1 MAVQFY
7 IFHFTFLILF
17 KPTNMRKLLPFFLL
31 FSSTGFVHAQNTDK
45 RFAGLDT
52 MVSRVL
58 NDWHAAGCAVA
69 VIEKNKLVYAKG
81 FGYKD
86 WEKKI
91 PVTENTQ
98 FAIGSCSKA
107 FTSSLLGML
116 VKDGKLD
123 LDKPVN
129 DYLPELKFYN
139 ETLTNNVTARD
150 MMSHR
155 TGLPRHDYSWY
166 GSTAT
171 RDSLLYRIRF
181 LEPSA
186 PLRQRWQY
194 NNFMF
199 LAQGVLAEKLYGK
212 KWEALVKE
220 KIFEPLGM
228 TRSNF
233 SVNDMQKETDFT
245 FGYRERK
252 DSVIRQEYMNIDPI
266 GPAGSINSTVKDMA
280 NWVITWINGGKF
292 NGKEVLPPSFVNQAI
307 SSQMV
312 VGGGAPGKDV
322 PDVFMSNYGLAWFL
336 ASYRGHYRVDHG
348 GNIDGFSAT
357 TCFFPSDSVGIV
369 VLVNQDGSAVP
380 GILRNAIADKLLGLP
395 YRNWNKLQREAVAKS
410 RAAAALQKPNTDS
423 LRKRNTRP
431 SHELS
436 AYTGMYEQPGY
447 GTMNITLEKDTLWAN
462 YNKFI
467 RKWYLRHYHY
477 DVFEV
482 ISIETPIEDQGGEG
496 NKLRFITNNKGEIGS
511 FETQMDASVKDIV
524 FTRMQPTIAVT
535 KNELQQYVGDY
546 DLNGVTAKVYIRGE
560 NTLMIFVTGQPD
572 YEMVPTQKHEFKFKA
587 LEGFSV
593 KFETNDKGEIIAASF
608 HQPNGIFK
616 ATKKTANK

>member
-1 MAVQFY
+1 M
-7 IFHFTFLILF
+7 IL
-17 KPTNMRKLLPFFLL
+17 MRKPLVFFLL
-31 FSSTGFVHAQNTDK
+31 FAFTYAQAQTTDK

-52 MVSRVL
+52 FVNRVL

-69 VIEKNKLVYAKG
+69 IVEKNKLVYAKG

-86 WEKKI
+86 WERRS

-107 FTSSLLGML
+107 FTSSLLGL
-116 VKDGKLD
+116 AVKDGKLD
-123 LDKPVN
+123 LDKPVH
-129 DYLPELKFYN
+129 DYLPELKFYT
-139 ETLTNNVTARD
+139 EDLTNNVTARD

-166 GSTAT
+166 GAT
-171 RDSLLYRIRF
+171 TPRDSLLYRIRF

-220 KIFEPLGM
+220 KILDPLNM
-228 TRSNF
+228 KHSNF
-233 SVNDMQKETDFT
+233 SVNDMQKETDYT

-252 DSVIRQEYMNIDPI
+252 DSVVRMEYMNIDPI
-266 GPAGSINSTVKDMA
+266 GPAGSINSNVIDMA

-292 NGKEVLPPSFVNQAI
+292 NGKEVLPASYVNQAI

-312 VGGGAPGKDV
+312 IGGGPPGKEV
-322 PDVFMSNYGLAWFL
+322 PDVFFSNYGLAWFL

-357 TCFFPSDSVGIV
+357 TCFFPSDSVGII

-380 GILRNAIADKLLGLP
+380 GIVRNTIADKILGLP
-395 YRNWNKLQREAVAKS
+395 YRNWNKFQRDALMKN
-410 RAAAALQKPNTDS
+410 RAAALQKPKTDS
-423 LRKRNTRP
+423 LRKANTKP
-431 SHELS
+431 SHDLA
-436 AYTGMYEQPGY
+436 AYVGLFEHPGY
-447 GTMNITLEKDTLWAN
+447 GRMNIVLDKDTLWTN
-462 YNKFI
+462 YNKFT
-467 RKWYLRHYHY
+467 RKLYLRHYHY
-477 DVFEV
+477 DVFESMSV
-482 ISIETPIEDQGGEG
+482 DVPVEDQASGEG
-496 NKLRFITNNKGEIGS
+496 NKVRFLTNNKGEIGS

-524 FTRMQPTIAVT
+524 FARIQPEMPVT
-535 KNELQQYVGDY
+535 KTELQQYLGEYELAGMV
-546 DLNGVTAKVYIRGE
+546 AKVYIRGE
-560 NTLMIFVTGQPD
+560 NTLMIVVPGQPD
-572 YEMVPTQKHEFKFKA
+572 YELIPTKKHEFKFKTP
-587 LEGFSV
+587 EGFSV
-593 KFETNDKGEIIAASF
+593 RFESNDKGEIIAAHF

-616 ATKKTANK
+616 AIKKK